1 LNSNITTF
9 LGIAG
14 FTLIALILIVF
25 GVPQPIKTIS
35 GQQEQHQLPP
45 PQHQQYQRQYV
56 SSNLNDGN
64 NDGSNSSNNNSTK
77 LVILTFGDTLKGQIT
92 TAKPILDK
100 YRFKASFFI
109 TCDWVGLQ
117 RSKDPRMTWQDIS
130 LLQRDGQDIESKT
143 MTHRDMSHLS
153 AADLNFEVA
162 QSKKCLSDHGIN
174 KNVTIFAT
182 PHGDE
187 WKNATLIDEISKYY
201 NLADNGFA
209 PLMFLRCDG
218 YKNQSSQT
226 DCRTYF
232 DNGTLTFVNRYSIRE
247 WSHNAVDRK
256 YRYNDPA
263 IFQRFVQEVNSQQ
276 VYNKNGVI
284 DAIPIIAYH
293 DIDYDKAIDSTDI
306 SLFDQEMK
314 YLHDNGFKVLTMSD
328 LGYNENSKILYV
340 KGIF

>member
-1 LNSNITTF
+1 
-9 LGIAG
+9 
-14 FTLIALILIVF
+14 
-25 GVPQPIKTIS
+25 
-35 GQQEQHQLPP
+35 
-45 PQHQQYQRQYV
+45 
-56 SSNLNDGN
+56 
-64 NDGSNSSNNNSTK
+64 
-77 LVILTFGDTLKGQIT
+77 
-92 TAKPILDK
+92 
-100 YRFKASFFI
+100 
-109 TCDWVGLQ
+109 
-117 RSKDPRMTWQDIS
+117 
-130 LLQRDGQDIESKT
+130 
-143 MTHRDMSHLS
+143 MTHSDMSHLS

-174 KNVTIFAT
+174 KNATIFAT

-187 WKNATLIDEISKYY
+187 WKNATIIDEISKYY

-232 DNGTLTFVNRYSIRE
+232 DNGTLTLVNRYSIRE
-247 WSHNAVDRK
+247 WSHNTVDRK

-314 YLHDNGFKVLTMSD
+314 YLHDNGFKVIPMSD
-328 LGYNENSKILYV
+328 IGYDENTKYMYV
-340 KGIF
+340 K

>member
-1 LNSNITTF
+1 MLYQKVWSSLNSSLTNFVTIVVF
-9 LGIAG
+9 VIVAIV
-14 FTLIALILIVF
+14 FIVF
-25 GVPQPIKTIS
+25 GISQSVKITS
-35 GQQEQHQLPP
+35 GQQEQQQQPK
-45 PQHQQYQRQYV
+45 HQQYQQHYIHT
-56 SSNLNDGN
+56 N
-64 NDGSNSSNNNSTK
+64 NGANFSRGTTK

-100 YRFKASFFI
+100 YGFKASFFI
-109 TCDWVGLQ
+109 TCDWAGLQ

-130 LLQRDGQDIESKT
+130 SLQKDGQDIESKT

-174 KNVTIFAT
+174 KNATIFAT

-187 WKNATLIDEISKYY
+187 WKNATIINEISKYY

-232 DNGTLTFVNRYSIRE
+232 DNGTLTFANRYSIRE

-256 YRYNDPA
+256 YRYNDA
-263 IFQRFVQEVNSQQ
+263 VIFQRFVQEVNSQQ

-314 YLHDNGFKVLTMSD
+314 YLHDNGFKVIPMSD
-328 LGYNENSKILYV
+328 IGYDENTKYMYV
-340 KGIF
+340 K